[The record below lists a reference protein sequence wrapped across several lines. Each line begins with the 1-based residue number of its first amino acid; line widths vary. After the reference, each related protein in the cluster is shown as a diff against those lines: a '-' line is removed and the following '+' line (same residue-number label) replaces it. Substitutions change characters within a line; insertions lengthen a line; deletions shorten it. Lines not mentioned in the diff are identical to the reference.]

1 MVNTF
6 FISTQNGNV
15 LHGKMVFLS
24 IKLQHTKIIEIIMP
38 ELEDV
43 KFGFYV
49 NRCCA
54 FCWE

>member
-24 IKLQHTKIIEIIMP
+24 IKLQHTNIIEMIMP
-38 ELEDV
+38 ELADV
-43 KFGFYV
+43 KFRFYV
-49 NRCCA
+49 NRC
-54 FCWE
+54 